1 MSEGGDAPTPNAS
14 EESNS
19 VTLVKRS
26 REEEE
31 SSDNNNLTQPDA
43 SVATVNIPK
52 KAKSENVSSYPVKK
66 SSTFPYP
73 KNVSVGVIPEGDL
86 DRVKLESLRGNYWK
100 TMGHSSGGMNYLY
113 LEEALYLVE
122 KHQLVIKEKIL
133 ESETQETENDGDVSH
148 IPSRQLYELVVK
160 SLSLEC
166 YLTYLKL
173 KVLENLCS

>member
-1 MSEGGDAPTPNAS
+1 
-14 EESNS
+14 
-19 VTLVKRS
+19 
-26 REEEE
+26 
-31 SSDNNNLTQPDA
+31 
-43 SVATVNIPK
+43 
-52 KAKSENVSSYPVKK
+52 VKK

-133 ESETQETENDGDVSH
+133 ASETQETENDGDVSH
-148 IPSRQLYELVVK
+148 IPSRQFYELVVK

-166 YLTYLKL
+166 YSTYLKL